1 MIRRWDI
8 ITIGNL
14 SRNRYWGERD
24 DQAYRSAICTCTL
37 VQGDHFRLL
46 VDPSLKEASQ
56 METELFRRSGLHLA
70 DVDTIFITHAHGD
83 HHYGLAHFPH
93 ARWLAAAPVA
103 DLLNGLGTYVKPVE
117 AVNTKLLAEIDI
129 LHTPGHTYHHYSPRF
144 DCDGASIVIAADAAV
159 TRDFWQER
167 RGYFN
172 SEDFTAATQTIE
184 TLATLADIV
193 VPGHD
198 NYFYTR
204 SNNNGFRRGTD

>member
-1 MIRRWDI
+1 MIHRWDI

-14 SRNRYWGERD
+14 SRNRYWGERE

-37 VQGDHFRLL
+37 VRGDHFCLL

-56 METELFRRSGLHLA
+56 MAAELFRRSGLHLA

-83 HHYGLAHFPH
+83 HHYGLPHFPH

-103 DLLNGLGTYVKPVE
+103 DLLNGLGTYTKLVE
-117 AVNTKLLAEIDI
+117 AVNAKLLTEIDI
-129 LHTPGHTYHHYSPRF
+129 LHTPGHTQHHYSLRF
-144 DCDGASIVIAADAAV
+144 DCDGDSVVIAADAAV

-172 SEDFTAATQTIE
+172 SEDFAAATQTIDM
-184 TLATLADIV
+184 LATLADVV

-198 NYFYTR
+198 NYFHTR
-204 SNNNGFRRGTD
+204 RNGFGTGTA

>member
-14 SRNRYWGERD
+14 SRNRYWGERE

-56 METELFRRSGLHLA
+56 MEAELFRRAGLHLA
-70 DVDTIFITHAHGD
+70 DIDTIFITHAHGD

-103 DLLNGLGTYVKPVE
+103 DLLNGLGTYANPVE
-117 AVNTKLLAEIDI
+117 AVNTKLLAEIEI
-129 LHTPGHTYHHYSPRF
+129 LHTPGHTYHHYSLRF
-144 DCDGASIVIAADAAV
+144 DCDGASVVIAADAAV

-172 SEDFTAATQTIE
+172 SEDLVAATQTIE

-198 NYFYTR
+198 NYFHTH
-204 SNNNGFRRGTD
+204 NNGFRRGTD